1 MVFCDKCGTELED
14 NASFCSNCGNKVN
27 KVTKKENKNIYIAL
41 ILTFFLTGLGSIYAG
56 NAKKG
61 LILLIARLA
70 FAVIGVFVGI
80 FLVLSVLVWTYGFY
94 EAYKDVMIAN
104 GHSNPKLIDDF
115 KGWDQNSKIIA
126 ILITVII
133 VMLTLSGIYSCIS
146 VNDTSYTDSDVQYP
160 VRHSSGSSGGSSYSS
175 SHYGGVDDSPHTI
188 AKNDPDWYYDH
199 YDYGDY
205 DDIDED
211 LESQGYD

>member
-1 MVFCDKCGTELED
+1 MVFCENCGTELKD
-14 NASFCSNCGNKVN
+14 DDVFCSNCGNKIRHTS
-27 KVTKKENKNIYIAL
+27 KSHKNIYIAL
-41 ILTFFLTGLGSIYAG
+41 ILTFFITGLGSIYAG

-70 FAVIGVFVGI
+70 FAVIGVFIGI
-80 FLVLSVLVWTYGFY
+80 FLVLSVLVWAYAFY
-94 EAYKDVMIAN
+94 EAYKDVQIAN
-104 GHSNPKLIDDF
+104 GHSNPKLIEDF
-115 KGWDQNSKIIA
+115 KGWDQNNKIIA
-126 ILITVII
+126 ILIIIIILMFTVSGCYSL
-133 VMLTLSGIYSCIS
+133 LTMNSHTSS
-146 VNDTSYTDSDVQYP
+146 DPDTHYYVSHSTGGS
-160 VRHSSGSSGGSSYSS
+160 SSGSSSS